1 MDLAV
6 GEENNPPM
14 VIAANPPFCQL
25 MNYSLH
31 ELLGCPLSKIIVPD
45 EKIKKQFLPVLY
57 SRTSSLISDIVPLSP
72 LCVPKDGK
80 MIRLSSRIQ
89 LFFSENGVM
98 RWTVTVIEGIEEA
111 PASAEAP
118 MTWLPGLPKWWS
130 AYSNM
135 ASSGPLPLATLRA
148 SLPPNN
154 RVVTSQQPATAA
166 TAPTASTTT
175 NGGDAHSKDPTAA
188 GRAGG
193 AQVTGKRKLGDRSYD
208 LGELLSNFAAP
219 IPSPPVGTGDFA
231 WLLKDGVGGGLV
243 YAGSSGGQRGPL
255 DAQQQQPWLP
265 DFGKKAPLSSSS
277 SPGGIEQHR
286 SSAAAPPGGRG
297 GDSGAGGR
305 PRLGGLKPW

>member
-1 MDLAV
+1 MDSAV
-6 GEENNPPM
+6 GEESNPPM

-25 MNYSLH
+25 INYSLH

-57 SRTSSLISDIVPLSP
+57 NRTSSLISDIVPLSP

-154 RVVTSQQPATAA
+154 RLAPSQQQPGAPVAT
-166 TAPTASTTT
+166 TSTTT
-175 NGGDAHSKDPTAA
+175 NGGDAHSKDPAA
-188 GRAGG
+188 AVRAGG

-243 YAGSSGGQRGPL
+243 YAGSSGGQRGGPL
-255 DAQQQQPWLP
+255 DAQQQPWLP
-265 DFGKKAPLSSSS
+265 DFGKKALSSSS
-277 SPGGIEQHR
+277 SPGGLEQHR
-286 SSAAAPPGGRG
+286 PSAAAPPGARG
-297 GDSGAGGR
+297 GAGGAGGL
-305 PRLGGLKPW
+305 PRLGTPKPW